1 MSREVRG
8 VESGSGQ
15 SVDGPV
21 RPPSTKATTPPMTP
35 GDFPE
40 PRAMTDLDRV
50 MLSTF
55 ALLTRPEVSDLS
67 PASALAGPHHSSPE
81 WVCR

>member
-1 MSREVRG
+1 
-8 VESGSGQ
+8 
-15 SVDGPV
+15 
-21 RPPSTKATTPPMTP
+21 MTP